1 MLGIGED
8 IAILMQ
14 SQARIFK
21 KINASKL
28 IKSHAVETRFY
39 IRYLFGGFCVK
50 KSFTTT

>member
-1 MLGIGED
+1 MFGIGED

-14 SQARIFK
+14 MQVSTLK

-39 IRYLFGGFCVK
+39 IRYLFGDFCVK